1 MGNHYCINWVVL
13 ADIIHVHDN
22 TNEVTID
29 LTIAVGTDV
38 DDYGDLISNE
48 VIPDTYSS
56 LQRGPRLRGGGRAP
70 AGLGGAAGNVD
81 QQTLYG
87 TYRPHNRHYRG
98 RRHSSKYEYSNFASS
113 FEDEFD
119 LKHFQSRK
127 SDPTSYHFER
137 YGLIL
142 SKIDILHFFE
152 ILQVSQN
159 GLYECMYIVQSWDG

>member
-13 ADIIHVHDN
+13 ADINHVHDN

-29 LTIAVGTDV
+29 LIIAVGTDV

-137 YGLIL
+137 YSLIL
-142 SKIDILHFFE
+142 TFLTISEGTLLEYRLEQPDWEF
-152 ILQVSQN
+152 
-159 GLYECMYIVQSWDG
+159 